1 MNGPQKRAEGT
12 RAEGTTNELSLLPRQ
27 LCKKLSNA
35 WQGLRGNWGRGC
47 AVTINKIQSIT
58 ATTTKQQLQLRDD
71 DQKLP
76 NENCTSF
83 YAAVRCNLHVPV
95 PPPYPP
101 LSSVAVATVR
111 HCLHPLQQN
120 QSTRLSVAQSL
131 SLRLGLS
138 CRLSVAALKSASGTS
153 RSCCRDSLPRSRPLP
168 SATTDCLPSPTVSAI
183 GRAVGDPCSL
193 LLSQLQRQVQQTN
206 DNHDG
211 GSC

>member
-1 MNGPQKRAEGT
+1 MSCSPQFMNGPQKRAEGT

-35 WQGLRGNWGRGC
+35 WQGQRGNWGRGC

-95 PPPYPP
+95 PPVPP
-101 LSSVAVATVR
+101 LSSVAVTTVR

-153 RSCCRDSLPRSRPLP
+153 RSCCRDSLPAFPVP
-168 SATTDCLPSPTVSAI
+168 HCSPPPAECY
-183 GRAVGDPCSL
+183 D
-193 LLSQLQRQVQQTN
+193 
-206 DNHDG
+206 
-211 GSC
+211 